1 MIARTLR
8 TLAICFAL
16 SACAGFQAVESGMPV
31 NVGGDLTVDPQVA
44 WANDFGPNIA
54 GRVWTIDGLGLNEL
68 RFLTHIEPGAPLMQ
82 IPGMTR
88 GNMTV
93 YQQSMLPN
101 DVMDLAAST
110 LGQIGHQQVRTSG
123 LRPVPFGSGSGFRF
137 DLDFVNKNGLEM
149 KGMAMAAQ
157 RNGALDLIL
166 FFAPAEYYFEHHA
179 PTVERVF
186 ASVRTSG

>member
-8 TLAICFAL
+8 TLVVCLVL
-16 SACAGFQAVESGMPV
+16 SACAGFQAVEGGMPV

-44 WANDFGPNIA
+44 WANAFGPNIA

-68 RFLTHIEPGAPLMQ
+68 RFLTRIEPGRPLME
-82 IPGMTR
+82 IPGATR
-88 GNMTV
+88 EEMAV

-101 DVMDLAAST
+101 DVMDLVAST
-110 LGQIGHQQVRTSG
+110 LGRVGHQQVRTSG
-123 LRPVPFGSGSGFRF
+123 LRPVPFGSGQGFRF
-137 DLDFVNKNGLEM
+137 DLDFVNGNGLEM

-166 FFAPAEYYFEHHA
+166 FFAPAEYYFDHHA

-186 ASVRTSG
+186 ASVRTTG